1 MREIVIDTETTGPD
15 PHNGHRIVEIGCVE
29 LLNTIPTGAIFH
41 CYVNPE
47 RDMPEQ
53 AFEVHG
59 LSSEFLAEKPV
70 FAGVVRDFLAF
81 IDGARIIAHNA
92 EFDMRFLNAEFAF
105 LAIPPIA
112 QDRVVDTLSLARRKF
127 PGSANSLDALCARFG
142 IAAARRTKHGALL
155 DAELLAEVY
164 AELIGGR
171 QAALSFDAG
180 KAPILPDGVL
190 LTERPHPL
198 PPRVSNGALSRHR
211 GFATGFGERPIW
223 GLYFKLV
230 DQNAP
235 RDHSQE

>member
-1 MREIVIDTETTGPD
+1 MREIVIDTETTGLD
-15 PHNGHRIVEIGCVE
+15 PLNGHRIVEIGCVE
-29 LLNTIPTGAIFH
+29 LLNAIPTGAIFH
-41 CYVNPE
+41 SYVNPE
-47 RDMPEQ
+47 RGIPEQ
-53 AFEVHG
+53 AFEVHR
-59 LSSEFLAEKPV
+59 LSAEFLAGKPV
-70 FAGVVRDFLAF
+70 FAGVAHDFLAF
-81 IDGARIIAHNA
+81 IGGARIVAHNA
-92 EFDMRFLNAEFAF
+92 EFDMRFLNTE
-105 LAIPPIA
+105 LAILGIPPIA

-211 GFATGFGERPIW
+211 GFAAGLGERPIW
-223 GLYFKLV
+223 VLYFNLV

>member
-1 MREIVIDTETTGPD
+1 MREIVIDTETTGLD
-15 PHNGHRIVEIGCVE
+15 PQNGHRIVEIGCVE

-41 CYVNPE
+41 SYVNPE

-81 IDGARIIAHNA
+81 VDGARIIAHNA
-92 EFDMRFLNAEFAF
+92 EFDMRFLNAE
-105 LAIPPIA
+105 LAILGIPPIA

-164 AELIGGR
+164 AELTGGR
-171 QAALSFDAG
+171 QAALSFDLG
-180 KAPILPDGVL
+180 EAPFLPDGEL

-211 GFATGFGERPIW
+211 SFAAALGETPIW
-223 GLYFKLV
+223 DLYFNLV
-230 DQNAP
+230 DRTA
-235 RDHSQE
+235 RCDYSQE